1 MSDATVEAF
10 ALFGTWI
17 AMWMALSILYII
29 AEAAM
34 SRLEEISPAPFLIN
48 IFLAYLIASFILKPE
63 SYGYSKIVSEN
74 EIEEMVEA
82 SGND

>member
-10 ALFGTWI
+10 ALIGAWI
-17 AMWMALSILYII
+17 AMWVALSILYII
-29 AEAAM
+29 VEAAM

-48 IFLAYLIASFILKPE
+48 LFLAYLIASFILKPE
-63 SYGYSKIVSEN
+63 SYGYSKIVNEN